1 MASIVLREAAPNGE
15 FQDRAQRILL
25 LLNLYRLGCGGLF
38 LIIAA
43 AADLGLFPLRHFAA
57 FASLAVAYLAFGI
70 GVYWR
75 LRQHAEISARILVA
89 LIGTDAI
96 LIAFL
101 MEASGGVAQSLGIV
115 LYPTLAGYG
124 WLVRDRLALLF
135 AAVPS
140 VVLLSGDMLRI
151 LQARGDSSLMF
162 QTGLIGLGFFATSV
176 LGILLGRYT
185 QASEQL
191 AAKRGVDLAS
201 LEQVNQ
207 LIIQDMQD
215 GVLVVDG
222 NAVVRSH
229 NAQAE
234 RLLGIFGKAADGV
247 PLMRFSATLASY
259 WADWLRHIW
268 DEGKPL
274 TVQGTQRLLR
284 VRIMPVG
291 KKREFGAIIFLED
304 LGRAQAQA
312 QQLKLAALGRLT
324 ANIAHEVRNP
334 LSAINHAAEL
344 LQENPEIPETE
355 NRLVGIIH
363 TNATR
368 INRIVSDVLELNRRD
383 RLQAESFDLEP
394 FLKALT
400 EEVTQVEG
408 IGPGKLVLSVQGS
421 PRIRFDRGHLNQI
434 LWNLLRNAWQHSLQS
449 EGSVRVAAR
458 SGYSP
463 GHVILEVQDDGAG
476 VPQANRGQMF
486 EPFFTTRPGGTGLGL
501 YVARQLAESN
511 GASLE
516 LVDRSGPGALFRI
529 VAQVGEAK

>member
-1 MASIVLREAAPNGE
+1 MTTIVLRETTLSGE
-15 FQDRAQRILL
+15 SQDRAQRILA

-43 AADLGLFPLRHFAA
+43 AADLGMFPVKDFAV
-57 FASLAVAYLAFGI
+57 FATIAVAYLALGI
-70 GVYWR
+70 GIYWR
-75 LRQHAEISARILVA
+75 LRDRQEIAPRTLA
-89 LIGTDAI
+89 G
-96 LIAFL
+96 LIAL
-101 MEASGGVAQSLGIV
+101 DSVLIALLSQSAGGISHSLGIV

-140 VVLLSGDMLRI
+140 VVLLTGDFLHI
-151 LQARGDSSLMF
+151 LQTRSDSASIF

-176 LGILLGRYT
+176 LGILLGRYN

-222 NAVVRSH
+222 ESLVRGH

-234 RLLGIFGKAADGV
+234 RLLGIYGKTRDGV
-247 PLMRFSATLASY
+247 PLSRFSPALASY
-259 WADWLRHIW
+259 WADWRQYGW
-268 DEGKPL
+268 KEEKPL
-274 TVQGTQRLLR
+274 AVQGTQRLLR
-284 VRIMPVG
+284 VRLMPVG
-291 KKREFGAIIFLED
+291 ADRAAGAIVFLED

-334 LSAINHAAEL
+334 LSAINHATEL
-344 LQENPEIPETE
+344 LQENPGLPETE
-355 NRLVGIIH
+355 SRLLGIIH

-383 RLQAESFDLEP
+383 RIQTESFDLEP
-394 FLKALT
+394 FLSALI
-400 EEVTQVEG
+400 EELTQVEG
-408 IGPGKLVLSVQGS
+408 ITPGGVLVSVLGG

-434 LWNLLRNAWQHSLQS
+434 LWNLLRNAWQHGRQR
-449 EGSVRVAAR
+449 EGSIRVAAR
-458 SGYSP
+458 PGYSA
-463 GHVILEVQDDGAG
+463 GHVILEVQDDGEG
-476 VPQANRGQMF
+476 VPAANRGQLF

-501 YVARQLAESN
+501 YVARQLAEAN
-511 GASLE
+511 TASLE
-516 LVDRSGPGALFRI
+516 LVDRNGPGALFRI
-529 VAQVGEAK
+529 LAQSGESK

>member
-43 AADLGLFPLRHFAA
+43 ASDLGLFPLRHFAA
-57 FASLAVAYLAFGI
+57 FASLAVGYLALGI
-70 GVYWR
+70 GIYWR
-75 LRQHAEISARILVA
+75 FRQHTEISVRSLVG
-89 LIGTDAI
+89 LIGADAF
-96 LIAFL
+96 LIAL
-101 MEASGGVAQSLGIV
+101 LTESSGGITQSLGIV

-124 WLVRDRLALLF
+124 WLVRDRMALLF

-140 VVLLSGDMLRI
+140 VILLSGDMLRI
-151 LQARGDSSLMF
+151 LQARGDSSLFF

-222 NAVVRSH
+222 SAVVRSH

-247 PLMRFSATLASY
+247 SLSRFSATLASY
-259 WADWLRHIW
+259 WADWLRHVW
-268 DEGKPL
+268 EEGKPL

-284 VRIMPVG
+284 VRIVPVG
-291 KKREFGAIIFLED
+291 KRREFGAIIFLED

-344 LQENPEIPETE
+344 LQENAAVPETE
-355 NRLVGIIH
+355 NRLVSIIH

-383 RLQAESFDLEP
+383 RLQAESFDLDP
-394 FLKALT
+394 FLRALT

-408 IGPGKLVLSVQGS
+408 IAPGKLSLAITGS

-434 LWNLLRNAWQHSLQS
+434 LWNLLRNAWQHSLQA
-449 EGSVRVAAR
+449 EASVRVAAR
-458 SGYSP
+458 LGYSP

-476 VPQANRGQMF
+476 VPQANRAQLF

-501 YVARQLAESN
+501 YVARQLAEAN

-516 LVDRSGPGALFRI
+516 LVDRGGPGALFRI

>member
-1 MASIVLREAAPNGE
+1 MATIVLRGDTASGE
-15 FQDRAQRILL
+15 FPDRAQRVLA

-38 LIIAA
+38 LIIAS
-43 AADLGLFPLRHFAA
+43 AADLGLFPLKYFAA
-57 FASLAVAYLAFGI
+57 FAGLALVYLAMGI
-70 GVYWR
+70 GIYWR
-75 LRQHAEISARILVA
+75 LRQTKEIAPRGLAGMVGA
-89 LIGTDAI
+89 DAV
-96 LIAFL
+96 LIALL
-101 MEASGGVAQSLGIV
+101 MEASGGITHSLGIV

-140 VVLLSGDMLRI
+140 VVLLGGDAFHVW
-151 LQARGDSSLMF
+151 QGRGDSSVIF

-191 AAKRGVDLAS
+191 AAQRGVDLAS

-222 NAVVRSH
+222 NSVVRSH

-247 PLMRFSATLASY
+247 PLTRFSATLASY
-259 WADWLRHIW
+259 WADWLHHAW
-268 DEGKPL
+268 EEGKPL

-344 LQENPEIPETE
+344 LQENSEFPETE

-383 RLQAESFDLEP
+383 RVQAENFDLSP
-394 FLKALT
+394 FLTSVAD
-400 EEVTQVEG
+400 EVAQVEG
-408 IGPGKLVLSVQGS
+408 ISAGKLMVVVNGS
-421 PRIRFDRGHLNQI
+421 PCIRFDRGHLNQI
-434 LWNLLRNAWQHSLQS
+434 LWNLLRNAWQHSKQA
-449 EGSVRVAAR
+449 EGSVRVSAR
-458 SGYSP
+458 PGYSP
-463 GHVILEVQDDGAG
+463 GHVILEVQDDGEG
-476 VPQANRGQMF
+476 VPIGNRAQLF

-501 YVARQLAESN
+501 YVARQLAEAN

-516 LVDRSGPGALFRI
+516 LVERGGPGALFRI
-529 VAQVGEAK
+529 VAQAGENK